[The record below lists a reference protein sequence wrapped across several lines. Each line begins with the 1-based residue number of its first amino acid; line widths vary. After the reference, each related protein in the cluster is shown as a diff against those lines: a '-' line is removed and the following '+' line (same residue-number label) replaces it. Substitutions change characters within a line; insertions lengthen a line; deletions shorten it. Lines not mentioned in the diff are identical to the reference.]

1 MKAIM
6 KVLSAI
12 SLAAL
17 LGAAA
22 PNADVKR
29 EEQYSDRLRK
39 AQREY
44 IRIMEEFD
52 HWCSSHGQRV
62 GAKGAQGDL
71 GCVAPPTQ
79 AATPAPAPGKP
90 EERR

>member
-1 MKAIM
+1 MRVFSMLA
-6 KVLSAI
+6 
-12 SLAAL
+12 LAAL
-17 LGAAA
+17 LNGAS
-22 PNADVKR
+22 PNADVER
-29 EEQYSDRLRK
+29 EEHYSDRLRK

-44 IRIMEEFD
+44 IQIMEEFD

-71 GCVAPPTQ
+71 GCVTSATQ
-79 AATPAPAPGKP
+79 TSTTGPGAAKP